1 MHFVFIKKKWI
12 LFSFVLVI
20 IGFSAW
26 YYLFPKA
33 IQTAGNPKTKP
44 AETMEIHMVT
54 GEFSSKL
61 ADGTEI
67 EAYRWDPG
75 TINIE
80 QNQKVI
86 LKLHGINGMEHHFHI
101 KGTNISGVVKKG
113 ETTEVPL
120 QFKKEGIYQLI
131 CDTHSQNDDEAPMI
145 AYIVV
150 D

>member
-1 MHFVFIKKKWI
+1 MHFVVIKKKW
-12 LFSFVLVI
+12 LLVSFLLIVI
-20 IGFSAW
+20 GVSGW

-33 IQTAGNPKTKP
+33 IETATNEKP
-44 AETMEIHMVT
+44 IESVEIHMVT

-80 QNQKVI
+80 ENQKVN
-86 LKLHGINGMEHHFHI
+86 LKLHGINGNEHHFHI
-101 KGTNISGVVKKG
+101 EGTDISGVVKKG
-113 ETTEVPL
+113 ETTDVTL
-120 QFKKEGIYQLI
+120 QFKKEGIYRLI
-131 CDTHSQNDDEAPMI
+131 CDTHSQSHDEAPMI